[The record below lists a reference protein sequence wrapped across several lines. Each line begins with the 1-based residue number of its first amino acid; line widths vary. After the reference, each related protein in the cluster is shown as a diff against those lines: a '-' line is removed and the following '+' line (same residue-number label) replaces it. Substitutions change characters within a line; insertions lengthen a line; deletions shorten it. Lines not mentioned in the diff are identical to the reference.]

1 MTEPGPDPASGR
13 GSLPETFVAPAHGW
27 RALRA
32 RTRLLLAAA
41 LFVVLLVVLDRSG
54 AAPAPSVLVAF
65 DVATLIYLVA
75 TSVVLGRAPPSK
87 LRSRAMLLDGGRWGV
102 LVAAVAVSVVVMVA
116 LALELHGSG
125 RPTPARVTIAAISL
139 LLGWLFVNTMFALH
153 YAQEYY
159 GGPREARGGLA
170 FPGRA
175 EPDYWDFV
183 YFAIVL
189 GMTFQVSDVAI
200 TARRMRHLAL
210 AHSIIAFFFNVVIIA
225 LTVNV
230 VAGSV

>member
-13 GSLPETFVAPAHGW
+13 ADTAGDVAAPVRAWH
-27 RALRA
+27 ALRV
-32 RTRLLLAAA
+32 RGRLLLAAS
-41 LFVVLLVVLDRSG
+41 LFVVLLVVLDRAG
-54 AAPAPSVLVAF
+54 VAPASNVLVAF
-65 DVATLIYLVA
+65 DVATLIYLAA
-75 TSVVLGRAPPSK
+75 TSVVLGRAPPTK
-87 LRSRAMLLDGGRWGV
+87 LRSRAMALDGGRWGV
-102 LVAAVAVSVVVMVA
+102 LAAAVAVSVVVLVA
-116 LALELHGSG
+116 LALELHGG
-125 RPTPARVTIAAISL
+125 GHPTPARVAIAAVSL
-139 LLGWLFVNTMFALH
+139 LLAWLFVNTMFALH

-159 GGPREARGGLA
+159 GGPHAARGGLA
-170 FPGRA
+170 FPGRS